1 MPSELFLVLTLAFIL
16 FLFRRESRYRRKV
29 SAALWIPLI
38 WFLIAGSRFVSAWF
52 DLRPASYRA
61 AIEDGSPIDAT
72 VFLCLILS
80 GIYVLKQRHVTI
92 AKFFRSNRWLTLF
105 LLFCLISAL
114 WSEFP
119 FIAFKRWIKVLG
131 HAVMILIVLTDPDPF
146 EAMRTLL
153 KRVGFVL
160 VPLSILL
167 INCYPRWGQ
176 GFDPVTG
183 EPSYTGAATDK
194 NALGHLCMIVG
205 IFFFWNVLQAF
216 KIKNR
221 TVRRNE
227 LCLSVLLLGLTCWLL
242 KMSSSATS
250 LVTFVVGVLTIGFLG
265 IRFVDKRRVGIY
277 LLAGIFAFAA
287 AESLFGIYENLV
299 PTLGRNLDLTDRT
312 ELWPNLLKLQPNPI
326 FGAGFESFWMGQRLD
341 ELWARYSWY
350 PNEAHNGYLEI
361 YLSLGIIGVGLFA
374 GVIIETFRKIRR
386 ELLSRVEVGRLR
398 LGFFLAILVYNY
410 TEAAFVSLHLVYAA
424 FFLIAVEYPMA
435 RRLRPR
441 RLAETTHSKAEESVV
456 SVGADID
463 GSRIRHFVY

>member
-52 DLRPASYRA
+52 DPRPASYRA

-287 AESLFGIYENLV
+287 AESLFGIYDNLV
-299 PTLGRNLDLTDRT
+299 HTLGRNLDLTDRT

-350 PNEAHNGYLEI
+350 PNEAQWISRDLSEPRHYRSRSLCRGNYRNVPQDSPGALE
-361 YLSLGIIGVGLFA
+361 S
-374 GVIIETFRKIRR
+374 
-386 ELLSRVEVGRLR
+386 SRGRPVTT
-398 LGFFLAILVYNY
+398 GFFLSNFNLQ
-410 TEAAFVSLHLVYAA
+410 LHGGC
-424 FFLIAVEYPMA
+424 FCKPPP
-435 RRLRPR
+435 RLRGILSDR
-441 RLAETTHSKAEESVV
+441 CGVSNGTTVAAAPTGRDHSQ
-456 SVGADID
+456 
-463 GSRIRHFVY
+463 

>member
-1 MPSELFLVLTLAFIL
+1 MPSALFLILTLAFIL

-38 WFLIAGSRFVSAWF
+38 WFCLAGSRSLSAWF
-52 DLRPASYRA
+52 NPSSTVDLA

-72 VFLCLILS
+72 IFLCLILS
-80 GIYVLKQRHVTI
+80 GICVLRQRHVTI

-131 HAVMILIVLTDPDPF
+131 HAVMILIVLTDPNPF

-183 EPSYTGAATDK
+183 ELSYTGAATDK
-194 NALGHLCMIVG
+194 NGLGHLCMIVG
-205 IFFFWNVLQAF
+205 IFFFWNALQAF

-227 LCLSVLLLGLTCWLL
+227 LWLSVLLLGLTCWLL

-250 LVTFVVGVLTIGFLG
+250 LATFVVGILTMGFLG

-277 LLAGIFAFAA
+277 LLAGIFAFVA
-287 AESLFGIYENLV
+287 AESLFGIYANLV
-299 PTLGRNLDLTDRT
+299 HTLGRNLDLTERT

-326 FGAGFESFWMGQRLD
+326 FGAGFESFWLGQRLD
-341 ELWARYSWY
+341 QLWERYPWH

-361 YLSLGIIGVGLFA
+361 YLNLGIIGVGLFA

-398 LGFFLAILVYNY
+398 LGFFLAILLYNF
-410 TEAAFVSLHLVYAA
+410 TEAAFVSLHFVYAV

-435 RRLRPR
+435 KRLRPR
-441 RLAETTHSKAEESVV
+441 RLTETTDRKAEESVV
-456 SVGADID
+456 SA
-463 GSRIRHFVY
+463 GS